1 MLSGMPWFLV
11 QPLAA
16 ICERTPNLTIQQFD
30 TLEDRGIFGVDLMS
44 LRDHLWEALKGNQFA
59 ARPIE
64 AMIERLENSPPG
76 TIEAMAMVYQITPA
90 NTPSLTP
97 GARLLASLH
106 WTAGKGL
113 KP

>member
-11 QPLAA
+11 MPLAA
-16 ICERTPNLTIQQFD
+16 LCERTPKLTPEEFD

-44 LRDHLWEALKGNQFA
+44 LRDHLWEALKGNCFA
-59 ARPIE
+59 AQPIE

-76 TIEAMAMVYQITPA
+76 TIEAMAKVYQITPA
-90 NTPSLTP
+90 NTPALTP

-113 KP
+113 K

>member
-16 ICERTPNLTIQQFD
+16 ICERTPTLSTQQFD
-30 TLEDRGIFGVDLMS
+30 DLEDRGIFGVDLMA
-44 LRDHLWEALKGNQFA
+44 LRDHLWEALKGNCFA
-59 ARPIE
+59 AQPIE

-76 TIEAMAMVYQITPA
+76 TIEAMARVLEITPA

-97 GARLLASLH
+97 AARLLASLY

-113 KP
+113 K